1 MTIRKISF
9 GFTAVLAAL
18 FFAACSEDDAL
29 TPSVPGGGDDEGLQT
44 YTLTASVDYTIA
56 EAGSGDAAEYAA
68 DTRATANED
77 DKPTRFYAQAV
88 YGTGGSAAPSEVVE
102 GKENAD
108 GKYEFTFQLYSGREY
123 TYLFWADNAPT
134 ETAVPADLRNVAYT
148 IGTVAFAAKESGTP
162 DAVTKNITLTHA
174 VTKVTLRSTT
184 EAALTFSKEV
194 SLATTCATTY
204 NVQNLAA
211 AASTQQTY
219 TATLTGSSIAQNG
232 EALSCYLIPASD
244 EQDVTVGA
252 NLLTQSIASVPLA
265 PDTRVTL
272 QGDLSEDNTNWNA
285 SETYTD
291 EKFRSYFFD
300 ENGNPKGYYFGLT
313 YWFDNATIDDITS
326 FILSIMKVD
335 SFDLPDYWIRKDMTS
350 NLYVNK
356 YPHGS
361 GDAYRF
367 AFTYNGEETIF
378 YIATLDDGDDY
389 PDFSTIYPG
398 S

>member
-44 YTLTASVDYTIA
+44 YTLTAGVDYTIA
-56 EAGSGDAAEYAA
+56 EVGGGDAAEYAA

-88 YGTGGSAAPSEVVE
+88 DGTGGSADPSAVVE

-219 TATLTGSSIAQNG
+219 TATLTGSSIVQNG

-252 NLLTQSIASVPLA
+252 NLLTQTIASVPLV
-265 PDTRVTL
+265 PDTHVTL

-300 ENGNPKGYYFGLT
+300 ETGNPKGDESAGT
-313 YWFDNATIDDITS
+313 YWFDNVTIDDIT
-326 FILSIMKVD
+326 
-335 SFDLPDYWIRKDMTS
+335 
-350 NLYVNK
+350 LY
-356 YPHGS
+356 PI
-361 GDAYRF
+361 
-367 AFTYNGEETIF
+367 YNE
-378 YIATLDDGDDY
+378 
-389 PDFSTIYPG
+389 S
-398 S
+398 

>member
-9 GFTAVLAAL
+9 GFTAVLVAL

-88 YGTGGSAAPSEVVE
+88 YETGGSAVLSTVVE

-108 GKYEFTFQLYSGREY
+108 GKYEFTFQLYSGWEY
-123 TYLFWADNAPT
+123 TYLFWADNANGADKPD
-134 ETAVPADLRNVAYT
+134 DLRNIPYA
-148 IGTVAFAAKESGTP
+148 IGTVAFAAKETGTP

-184 EAALTFSKEV
+184 EAALTLSKEV

-211 AASTQQTY
+211 AASSQQTY
-219 TATLTGSSIAQNG
+219 TATLTESSIAQNS

-252 NLLTQSIASVPLA
+252 NLLTQTIASVPLV
-265 PDTRVTL
+265 PDTHVTL

-285 SETYTD
+285 SGAYT
-291 EKFRSYFFD
+291 EAKFRSYLFD
-300 ENGNPKGYYFGLT
+300 AKGNPKGYNLLPGE
-313 YWFDNATIDDITS
+313 YWFDNAAVDAVTAFFKEITRN
-326 FILSIMKVD
+326 D
-335 SFDLPDYWIRKDMTS
+335 SFVLPSQGQMVSIPISNGNIVVDLTPFYKVSYNSIAFCIDTNDF
-350 NLYVNK
+350 
-356 YPHGS
+356 GS
-361 GDAYRF
+361 
-367 AFTYNGEETIF
+367 
-378 YIATLDDGDDY
+378 DY
-389 PDFSTIYPG
+389 PDFSTIYSG

>member
-1 MTIRKISF
+1 MMRQLKHILTFSAL
-9 GFTAVLAAL
+9 TL

-44 YTLTASVDYTIA
+44 YTLTAGVDYTIA

-88 YGTGGSAAPSEVVE
+88 YETGGSAVLSTVVE

-108 GKYEFTFQLYSGREY
+108 GKYEFTFQLYSGWEY
-123 TYLFWADNAPT
+123 TYLFWADNANGADKPD
-134 ETAVPADLRNVAYT
+134 DLRIIPYA
-148 IGTVAFAAKESGTP
+148 IGTVAFAAKETGTP

-184 EAALTFSKEV
+184 EAALTFSQEV

-211 AASTQQTY
+211 AASSQQTY
-219 TATLTGSSIAQNG
+219 TATLTGSSIVQNG

-252 NLLTQSIASVPLA
+252 NLLTQTIASVPLV
-265 PDTRVTL
+265 PDTHVTL

-300 ENGNPKGYYFGLT
+300 ENGNPKGDEFAGT
-313 YWFDNATIDDITS
+313 YWFDNVTIDDITS

-335 SFDLPDYWIRKDMTS
+335 SFDLPNGYGIRKDMTS
-350 NLYVNK
+350 NLYVSK
-356 YPHGS
+356 SIYGS

-378 YIATLDDGDDY
+378 YIATLDDGESY

>member
-44 YTLTASVDYTIA
+44 YTLTAGVDYTIA
-56 EAGSGDAAEYAA
+56 EVGGGDAAEYAA

-88 YGTGGSAAPSEVVE
+88 YETGGSAVLSTVVE

-108 GKYEFTFQLYSGREY
+108 GKYEFTFQLYSGWEY

-134 ETAVPADLRNVAYT
+134 GTAVPADLRNVAYT

-211 AASTQQTY
+211 AASSQQTY
-219 TATLTGSSIAQNG
+219 TATLTGGSITQNG

-252 NLLTQSIASVPLA
+252 NLLTQTIASVPLV
-265 PDTRVTL
+265 PDTHVTL

-300 ENGNPKGYYFGLT
+300 ENGNPKGDDFGLS

-335 SFDLPDYWIRKDMTS
+335 SFDLPDYGIRKDMTS

-378 YIATLDDGDDY
+378 YIATLDDGDSC